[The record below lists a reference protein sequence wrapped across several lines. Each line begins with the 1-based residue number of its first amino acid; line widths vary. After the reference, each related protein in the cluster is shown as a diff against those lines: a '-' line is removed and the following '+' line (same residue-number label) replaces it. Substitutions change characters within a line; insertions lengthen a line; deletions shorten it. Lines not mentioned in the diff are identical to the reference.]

1 MEFPSPLTPAP
12 VAVAVV
18 VAVRVGISEVMAV
31 DLVPQVV
38 LEVSRPKV
46 EVLGWAELLS

>member
-1 MEFPSPLTPAP
+1 VPVP
-12 VAVAVV
+12 VA

-38 LEVSRPKV
+38 LEMSRPKV
-46 EVLGWAELLS
+46 EVLGWAKLLS

>member
-1 MEFPSPLTPAP
+1 
-12 VAVAVV
+12 VA

-46 EVLGWAELLS
+46 ELLGSAELLW